1 MPSKSQVH
9 AFVTLFASGEDT
21 MPPVSTHSAVYHDA
35 RRRLDYSERQTDSRQ
50 ASQHKAHNR
59 GRAARRQENGIFYDA
74 ADLVLPECESFMGA
88 QLSELEQEV
97 QAATPIHTCFR
108 DAHTFS
114 ILLSSWSVVSAH
126 LSDDGVHICGC
137 SVDRRLTAAMSAVER
152 EKKTR
157 VWCLTFHPLYVCVLY
172 CCDMMQE

>member
-1 MPSKSQVH
+1 MPPDAQVH
-9 AFVTLFASGEDT
+9 AFVTLFAPGEGT
-21 MPPVSTHSAVYHDA
+21 GPSVSTPSVVAHDA
-35 RRRLDYSERQTDSRQ
+35 RRRLDYSERETDSRQ
-50 ASQHKAHNR
+50 ASQQADAHKAHNR

-114 ILLSSWSVVSAH
+114 ILLSSWSVVSAR
-126 LSDDGVHICGC
+126 LSDDGVHVCGC
-137 SVDRRLTAAMSAVER
+137 SVDRRLAAAMSAVER
-152 EKKTR
+152 DKKTR
-157 VWCLTFHPLYVCVLY
+157 VCHPLYMCGDV
-172 CCDMMQE
+172 MQE